1 MAKMDN
7 IELHGILAAAKND
20 ALSAD
25 RASKLSADRARAM
38 RYYQGDIS
46 QDVPS
51 EDGKSAAI
59 SNDVS
64 DTVDGMMPALLEIFA
79 GGDEVIKF
87 EPTGP
92 EDVQAAEQE
101 TDYVNHV
108 FMQKNPGFLILH
120 NMIKDAL
127 LSKAGVVKVVWEE
140 DERQSEEQYFDLDD
154 TQYQFLTQ
162 DPDIVVIEHT
172 EKDLPGDQD
181 IENADRGMP
190 QVPVSLTGLTQ

>member
-1 MAKMDN
+1 
-7 IELHGILAAAKND
+7 
-20 ALSAD
+20 
-25 RASKLSADRARAM
+25 
-38 RYYQGDIS
+38 
-46 QDVPS
+46 PS
-51 EDGKSAAI
+51 EDGKSTAI

-87 EPTGP
+87 APTGP

-190 QVPVSLTGLTQ
+190 QVPVSLTGLTQKWHDVVVRRRREYAEAKVYNVPPEEFGIAASARSMQN